1 MSIRWDSL
9 YTSLGVHKIKDI
21 YFDYSNNTFVK
32 VKKCNKKTYYKII
45 IYLIFYLNDKRQDI
59 FHYYALNF

>member
-1 MSIRWDSL
+1 
-9 YTSLGVHKIKDI
+9 LGVHKIKDI